1 MSVKRTTIEL
11 DEDLVEAAQAITGA
25 TLRATVEHAL
35 RQLVSQSDEAAAD
48 RRERIAEHI
57 NHASSHIDV
66 DVLLSDEAWR
76 R

>member
-35 RQLVSQSDEAAAD
+35 RQLVSQSAEAAAD

-57 NHASSHIDV
+57 NRAGSQIDV